1 MFADTDNES
10 RRSNVLGIARSSIAR
25 KLYGISVRWSAA
37 TSSSPCRLS
46 RMEALQGLQQ
56 SPKAAVA
63 RNDAI
68 NNYFANNEE
77 SEAYL
82 SPQNAQVSF
91 SLDSAIDTES
101 SDGKPILC
109 LDAFVSA
116 DNISEEY
123 EHSCGAYFDQAY
135 SPLDF
140 QPYGMVD
147 PPRSAEWYSC
157 DPTMDA
163 QVSLLDQNDAK
174 TTLMLRH
181 IPNQYTRDMILSELT
196 ERGVLEYI
204 DFLYLPIDATS
215 HHLNV
220 GYCFLNVINN
230 VVVPLVWEA
239 LDGVKLMK
247 VKSTKRCVISLGHVQ
262 GLESNI
268 TAYRNS
274 SLMNLSDSVRP
285 ILLKNGKR
293 ISFPKPLEVAPQ
305 FNREGAK
312 SKRRVWSKYA

>member
-1 MFADTDNES
+1 MD
-10 RRSNVLGIARSSIAR
+10 
-25 KLYGISVRWSAA
+25 
-37 TSSSPCRLS
+37 
-46 RMEALQGLQQ
+46 ALQELH

-63 RNDAI
+63 RNNAI
-68 NNYFANNEE
+68 NKYLDLANDEENEVFL
-77 SEAYL
+77 L
-82 SPQNAQVSF
+82 SPQDVQVSF
-91 SLDSAIDTES
+91 SLDSAIDAES
-101 SDGKPILC
+101 SDGKTVLN
-109 LDAFVSA
+109 LDAFVS
-116 DNISEEY
+116 EEY
-123 EHSCGAYFDQAY
+123 DHFCGAYFDQAY
-135 SPLDF
+135 SLPEL

-147 PPRSAEWYSC
+147 PPRSTEWYSC
-157 DPTMDA
+157 DTTA
-163 QVSLLDQNDAK
+163 EAKVSLLDENDAK

-239 LDGVKLMK
+239 LDGAKLMK

-262 GLESNI
+262 GLQSNI

-274 SLMNLSDSVRP
+274 SLMTRSDLVRP

-293 ISFPKPLEVAPQ
+293 IPFPKPLEVAPQ
-305 FNREGAK
+305 FNRESAK
-312 SKRRVWSKYA
+312 SKRRVPSKYYKQ